1 MKALAPE
8 DVRQHNRVPGF
19 LTPRPIGGGD
29 SVTWSRDGSE
39 LFYRI
44 ENRMMAVGVSPDGT
58 VSTPTQLFEG
68 NYFGQPNGIRNY
80 HVAPDGRFL
89 MLKSGDVSTDDQS
102 VTQVVLVQ
110 NWFQE
115 LTERVPI
122 PYQGPDARTASSGL
136 WRSRYSRRSCP
147 PGGLRFSTRWWYSA
161 TTKGLQW
168 SAGAPASLCPQCGPC
183 LH

>member
-1 MKALAPE
+1 MAYRSDQSGQIEVYLQPYLGPGPT
-8 DVRQHNRVPGF
+8 VPVS
-19 LTPRPIGGGD
+19 IGGGD
-29 SVTWSRDGSE
+29 LVTWSSDGSE

-44 ENRMMAVGVSPDGT
+44 ENRMMAVGVNPDGT

-68 NYFGQPNGIRNY
+68 NYFAQPNGIRNY

-115 LTERVPI
+115 LTERVPL
-122 PYQGPDARTASSGL
+122 P
-136 WRSRYSRRSCP
+136 
-147 PGGLRFSTRWWYSA
+147 
-161 TTKGLQW
+161 
-168 SAGAPASLCPQCGPC
+168 
-183 LH
+183 